1 MNSPPRQVPTGGH
14 TATTITRVFS
24 QALQNGLDAA
34 LLAQERAT
42 PEFDF
47 ADASEAQSYHYFAE
61 VERNHFKPHE
71 AKKLRQLITDAV
83 YWKNEVQCY
92 AAAVED
98 FQKNASKMGD
108 WRSLAGGYQALLGLT
123 GLSQHEV
130 EKLRL
135 SIENSGYWETEAN
148 LFKMQSALRENKLA
162 ERWKNQRER
171 RQKGLAG
178 QSSEARQPSTK
189 KSTQNLDSVS
199 SRTRSKTGSGR
210 VTKRGSQNKHRIMS
224 IPAAVQHIA
233 AYHPDGSSQFE
244 KAFKMSTPVP
254 IDLTDIVLLLA
265 DFTGVDDILKLSN
278 NSAYSFTP
286 PSNAEDPGA
295 AWLGQLSAVPK
306 GPILCLKFGQGMF
319 SAEGWVFGSAPDT
332 DAADIQLSVDNST
345 GVSKRHFRNDVNPI
359 SYHPRLTV
367 LKRSLQLIVQ
377 GRTLSAMTANA
388 TTEIRAPSICNAH
401 GSTFLAWQPNL
412 TNTQYRKSGPET
424 ISSNVRYGPNG
435 RVYVFQGYS
444 GKGASASVML
454 VQERASKAIFA
465 AKEPY
470 YKISD
475 DAGVRKNRWE
485 ELKQEHEYLLPL
497 DHPHIVKV
505 HDIVPAQDDR
515 EPAWLIEDYIPDCL
529 CTQELDEQSAIV
541 VFTHLLSALAYIHSL
556 DIVHRDVKPSNIL
569 MKDDNAILWDFGA
582 ARHRVQGKFDTFTGT
597 SIYRAPEFLEES
609 RSYSNKVDMFSCG
622 MILLE
627 CFSAWD
633 PRADSEWS
641 GNALNSHAHAKWMRE
656 IPLAHIKEVPIHM
669 RPLLRG
675 LLRRYPEKRWSALH
689 SLAWLSNHIQGG
701 GDEDSFLLRFM
712 ESPEVQREIDQETIH
727 PDNVDIATPQ
737 QRHNKRPASAS
748 LSPKVLSRGIL
759 HAPRQLRF
767 GEDLP
772 SSTTRWPPSQS
783 PLGGPLSELAS
794 TLAWGA
800 PFVSPPPIQSEV
812 FGGPLVAP

>member
-1 MNSPPRQVPTGGH
+1 
-14 TATTITRVFS
+14 
-24 QALQNGLDAA
+24 
-34 LLAQERAT
+34 
-42 PEFDF
+42 
-47 ADASEAQSYHYFAE
+47 
-61 VERNHFKPHE
+61 
-71 AKKLRQLITDAV
+71 
-83 YWKNEVQCY
+83 
-92 AAAVED
+92 
-98 FQKNASKMGD
+98 
-108 WRSLAGGYQALLGLT
+108 
-123 GLSQHEV
+123 
-130 EKLRL
+130 
-135 SIENSGYWETEAN
+135 
-148 LFKMQSALRENKLA
+148 
-162 ERWKNQRER
+162 
-171 RQKGLAG
+171 
-178 QSSEARQPSTK
+178 
-189 KSTQNLDSVS
+189 
-199 SRTRSKTGSGR
+199 
-210 VTKRGSQNKHRIMS
+210 
-224 IPAAVQHIA
+224 
-233 AYHPDGSSQFE
+233 
-244 KAFKMSTPVP
+244 
-254 IDLTDIVLLLA
+254 
-265 DFTGVDDILKLSN
+265 
-278 NSAYSFTP
+278 
-286 PSNAEDPGA
+286 
-295 AWLGQLSAVPK
+295 
-306 GPILCLKFGQGMF
+306 
-319 SAEGWVFGSAPDT
+319 
-332 DAADIQLSVDNST
+332 
-345 GVSKRHFRNDVNPI
+345 
-359 SYHPRLTV
+359 
-367 LKRSLQLIVQ
+367 
-377 GRTLSAMTANA
+377 
-388 TTEIRAPSICNAH
+388 
-401 GSTFLAWQPNL
+401 
-412 TNTQYRKSGPET
+412 
-424 ISSNVRYGPNG
+424 
-435 RVYVFQGYS
+435 
-444 GKGASASVML
+444 ML

-609 RSYSNKVDMFSCG
+609 RGYSNKVDMFSCG

-712 ESPEVQREIDQETIH
+712 ESPEVQREIDQEIIH

-737 QRHNKRPASAS
+737 QRPNKRPASTS

-767 GEDLP
+767 GEDP
-772 SSTTRWPPSQS
+772 EKADSF
-783 PLGGPLSELAS
+783 LA
-794 TLAWGA
+794 
-800 PFVSPPPIQSEV
+800 
-812 FGGPLVAP
+812 